1 MHISFIRII
10 MHHTLHKTNNILSKF
25 LLFSPKQ
32 VKVASDA
39 NRSRINTRIQTGK
52 LSERPTLLSSDNR
65 SMINTRSQTGNLSR
79 TITSYPPI
87 TGSGSTPDAQQGNIH
102 ISPTIIPSEQS
113 ARRTILTPSYYQQQL
128 RESGVRLGCL
138 GWHLKPTSD
147 YLSTFLSFQNAA
159 YLIKNQYQPTTSF
172 KMNTK
177 SSVRLSPDGILRP
190 SPFPSRSI
198 YRA

>member
-1 MHISFIRII
+1 MSFIRII
-10 MHHTLHKTNNILSKF
+10 MHHTLHKTNNILSTF

-52 LSERPTLLSSDNR
+52 LSERPTSLSSDNR
-65 SMINTRSQTGNLSR
+65 SRINTRSQMGNLIR

-102 ISPTIIPSEQS
+102 ILSTINPSEKS

-128 RESGVRLGCL
+128 QS
-138 GWHLKPTSD
+138 PAND
-147 YLSTFLSFQNAA
+147 
-159 YLIKNQYQPTTSF
+159 
-172 KMNTK
+172 
-177 SSVRLSPDGILRP
+177 SVALDGILSP
-190 SPFPSRSI
+190 SPTTRHHFSAFGMLHI
-198 YRA
+198 